1 MTFEAWYSSTI
12 APQLEQSVK
21 PLPKVVHEQLR
32 KASRETYVLCWN
44 AAITNATTRV
54 EEFFKGADNNV
65 SGFYLAKEIEA
76 LKVKS

>member
-12 APQLEQSVK
+12 APQLEQSLK

-44 AAITNATTRV
+44 AALDAASEYKLPASA
-54 EEFFKGADNNV
+54 EEIVTHIYEVRA
-65 SGFYLAKEIEA
+65 
-76 LKVKS
+76 